1 MEYIVDNE
9 YDDDGNVISSST
21 RVEEYTYQTQVGFD
35 VNDVYF
41 KGFSENTANMWAK
54 GTLSED
60 GKTVTIPS
68 GQYMGQLEI
77 LWYTFKYN
85 ITAVDEEGNMVDLV
99 LNYDAEN
106 NTFTTAQTMVLNEG
120 SKSLKPYQTF
130 ADVVITKLQEF
141 AATPA
146 DPAIAEFAPNA
157 NYPRVDFVILAK
169 DVDGNDLIGTK
180 LNYTIWVEKNGE
192 EQQLTLSAD
201 LYENLTEDMTE
212 IPYTFDDSYD
222 IYAGGTRVY
231 LNQGA
236 EEIASWTKIGIQSI
250 YYGGGEC
257 NKSNIV
263 WMETSTGIASLQ
275 EAAKAAVIYN
285 IAGQRVEKA
294 QKGLYIMNGKK
305 VLVK

>member
-1 MEYIVDNE
+1 M
-9 YDDDGNVISSST
+9 ISSST

-35 VNDVYF
+35 GNDVYF

-120 SKSLKPYQTF
+120 SKSLNPYQTF
-130 ADVVITKLQEF
+130 GDVVITKMQDF

-146 DPAIAEFAPNA
+146 DPAIRNPCK
-157 NYPRVDFVILAK
+157 R
-169 DVDGNDLIGTK
+169 
-180 LNYTIWVEKNGE
+180 
-192 EQQLTLSAD
+192 
-201 LYENLTEDMTE
+201 
-212 IPYTFDDSYD
+212 
-222 IYAGGTRVY
+222 
-231 LNQGA
+231 
-236 EEIASWTKIGIQSI
+236 
-250 YYGGGEC
+250 C
-257 NKSNIV
+257 
-263 WMETSTGIASLQ
+263 
-275 EAAKAAVIYN
+275 
-285 IAGQRVEKA
+285 
-294 QKGLYIMNGKK
+294 
-305 VLVK
+305 